1 MHNALLILSGI
12 TTIATTY
19 ASPVASSTTPLITSP
34 IVTSIPDPVAH
45 PVFAAVTTPEDIH
58 AVIRE
63 VSSLASDMYSTASN
77 IGGRGVEVEIIGV
90 LHVLPYL
97 LDLPMLTF
105 CKNTYLRCRD
115 MIEGVQQAF
124 DKVGGRPQ
132 TPFSYENQ
140 KGICSMF
147 DSFGID
153 QSKLITMLVRDLE
166 SIARDGFIDHF
177 GDCFNRLQ
185 PALSIF
191 IEELT
196 FYAPDCEFGMLR
208 RKDQLEVGLSSALG
222 RVLDYREGHALDH
235 IPLSLD

>member
-1 MHNALLILSGI
+1 MRNALLILSGI
-12 TTIATTY
+12 TAIAITY

-34 IVTSIPDPVAH
+34 IATSILDPVAP

-63 VSSLASDMYSTASN
+63 VSSLASDIYFTASN
-77 IGGRGVEVEIIGV
+77 IGGGGVEVEIIG
-90 LHVLPYL
+90 
-97 LDLPMLTF
+97 
-105 CKNTYLRCRD
+105 NTYLRCRD

-124 DKVGGRPQ
+124 DKVGDRPQ

-140 KGICSMF
+140 KGICSIF
-147 DSFGID
+147 DSFGLD
-153 QSKLITMLVRDLE
+153 QSKLITMLVRDLQ

-185 PALSIF
+185 PALSMF

-196 FYAPDCEFGMLR
+196 FYAPDCEFAMLR

-222 RVLDYREGHALDH
+222 RVLDYREGHAPDH

>member
-1 MHNALLILSGI
+1 MRNALFILRGMAA
-12 TTIATTY
+12 IATTY
-19 ASPVASSTTPLITSP
+19 ASPVASSTTSIITSP
-34 IVTSIPDPVAH
+34 ITTSIPVPVVP
-45 PVFAAVTTPEDIH
+45 PVFAAVATPEDIN

-63 VSSLASDMYSTASN
+63 VSSLASDIYFTAGN
-77 IGGRGVEVEIIGV
+77 IGGRGVEVQIIG
-90 LHVLPYL
+90 
-97 LDLPMLTF
+97 
-105 CKNTYLRCRD
+105 NTYLRCRD

-124 DKVGGRPQ
+124 DKIGGRPQ
-132 TPFSYENQ
+132 TPFSYEDQ

-147 DSFGID
+147 DLFSID

-196 FYAPDCEFGMLR
+196 SYAPDCEFEMLR

-222 RVLDYREGHALDH
+222 RVLDYRAGHAPDR

>member
-1 MHNALLILSGI
+1 MRNALLILSGI

-34 IVTSIPDPVAH
+34 VATSILDPVAP

-63 VSSLASDMYSTASN
+63 VSSLASDIYFTASN
-77 IGGRGVEVEIIGV
+77 IGGGGVEVENIG
-90 LHVLPYL
+90 
-97 LDLPMLTF
+97 
-105 CKNTYLRCRD
+105 NTYLRCRD

-124 DKVGGRPQ
+124 DKVGDRPQ

-140 KGICSMF
+140 KGICSIF

-153 QSKLITMLVRDLE
+153 QSKLITMLVRYLQ

-185 PALSIF
+185 PALSMF

-196 FYAPDCEFGMLR
+196 FYAPDCEFAMLR

-222 RVLDYREGHALDH
+222 RVLDYREGHAPDN